1 MKKKLYG
8 KCPCGYVF
16 GTFYGEEEAIAA
28 VRLHFE
34 RFHSNFLPF
43 GITND
48 EALTLLIEVRKT
60 GKQKVTPNEFSKFNQ
75 KLPIVR

>member
-16 GTFYGEEEAIAA
+16 GTFYDEEEAIAA

-34 RFHSNFLPF
+34 RLHTDFLPF
-43 GITND
+43 GISD
-48 EALTLLIEVRKT
+48 EEALSLLIEVRTT
-60 GKQKVTPNEFSKFNQ
+60 GKQKVTPNEISKF
-75 KLPIVR
+75 KLSIVR